1 MKADGDLPGCTF
13 EADSFDNP
21 LNRGDPL
28 HGIELLPFDGSQ
40 LLCLNLGENRIFNVA
55 SGERFGRTYGP
66 ALPLRI
72 EANIIRISAVELSRI
87 GIHHSCT
94 AGFAIEQPA
103 QQGVMLVSLSAGG
116 KRRRVLQER
125 LYPFP
130 RSNVDDG
137 AVFSGI

>member
-1 MKADGDLPGCTF
+1 MKADADLPSCAF

-21 LNRGDPL
+21 LNCGHPL

-40 LLCLNLGENRIFNVA
+40 LLCLDVGEDRIFNVT

-72 EANIIRISAVELSRI
+72 QANVIRIAAIDLSRI
-87 GIHHSCT
+87 GINHPCT

-103 QQGVMLVSLSAGG
+103 Q
-116 KRRRVLQER
+116 
-125 LYPFP
+125 
-130 RSNVDDG
+130 
-137 AVFSGI
+137 